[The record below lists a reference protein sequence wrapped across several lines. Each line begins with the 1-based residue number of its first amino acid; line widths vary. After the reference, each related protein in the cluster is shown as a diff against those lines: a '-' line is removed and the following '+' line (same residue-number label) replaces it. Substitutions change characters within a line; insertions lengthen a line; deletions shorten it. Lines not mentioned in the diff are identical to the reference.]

1 MILLGHCLQGWA
13 SGQGICT
20 WRWLAVRL
28 GAVHTEARGQ
38 VGVNLPPLPFTCLPD
53 LVYTFLSLSFSDFPL
68 ENGNN
73 VYPVGS
79 S

>member
-13 SGQGICT
+13 SGK
-20 WRWLAVRL
+20 AFSL
-28 GAVHTEARGQ
+28 GGNWQYAWVWYTEAHGQ
-38 VGVNLPPLPFTCLPD
+38 VGVNLSPLPFTCLPD
-53 LVYTFLSLSFSDFPL
+53 LVYTLVSLSFSDSPFK
-68 ENGNN
+68 NGNN